1 MESLFGNGVDCMR
14 KHSRPILTTNN
25 DGIFL
30 SIIIVQNTTKVI
42 LIPKLIA

>member
-1 MESLFGNGVDCMR
+1 MKSLFGNGVGYMR
-14 KHSRPILTTNN
+14 KHARCVLTINN

-30 SIIIVQNTTKVI
+30 SIIIMQNTTKVI